1 MDSGKNIYDNEKCE
15 FDKRINDIFDDLQ
28 KKDQSEDDPRIFVRV
43 EKINYSEADNKVTE
57 SAELSVI
64 SKKIYDYDSNTV
76 LAIGDNFVIDNYRP
90 YFVSLIVY
98 IDNENRGFFED
109 LGYDWVPVKLH
120 PYNVNYTGKNRVFS
134 AKLLFGINS
143 LEIKNRKIE
152 ILNDK
157 KPPYLL
163 NGIEINKLVKED
175 YSEKKLSSCIKNVKD
190 IKRILASAWKNT
202 ICNYIDIYN
211 VGKGNA
217 DYIVGNN
224 HKILYDIGYQYAVPK
239 GRDIHFPKAT
249 TEFRKLKPDLVIISH
264 WDSDHYIGCLY
275 ASADLFKVN
284 WIAPT
289 LTSDSDKH
297 FSLNAFRVA
306 AYLKVLNKLVLVNRA
321 KAGRFNVSVKGRYD
335 NIFLRMGNSVR
346 DKYGITDINRE
357 GLYIEISKAGDWG
370 SVLMGDVPYKCAIDS
385 IFKMKHLKLLHV
397 PHHCSKMELGKII
410 GCSWEGKDG
419 HAVITTRKWSAK
431 TRTKKKSYYDECKEH
446 RDKLRGIF
454 DENVHY
460 TIGAKGKK
468 VNDIKALRIYRC
480 GDLIERT

>member
-1 MDSGKNIYDNEKCE
+1 MNNRKNVYDNEQCK
-15 FDKRINDIFDDLQ
+15 FDKRVNEIFDDLQ
-28 KKDQSEDDPRIFVRV
+28 ITDRPEDDPGIFVRV
-43 EKINYSEADNKVTE
+43 EKINYSGADNEAAE

-76 LAIGDNFVIDNYRP
+76 LAIGGNFVIDNYRP

-98 IDNENRGFFED
+98 IDNENSGFFEE

-120 PYNVNYTGKNRVFS
+120 NVNYTGENRAFS
-134 AKLLFGINS
+134 AKLMFGINS

-157 KPPYLL
+157 KPPYLF
-163 NGIEINKLVKED
+163 GKKEINKLVKED

-224 HKILYDIGYQYAVPK
+224 HKILYDIGHQCPYPEEKDVY
-239 GRDIHFPKAT
+239 FPKAT
-249 TEFRKLKPDLVIISH
+249 TEFGELNPDLVIISH
-264 WDSDHYIGCLY
+264 WDLDHYIGCLY
-275 ASADLFKVN
+275 ASDDIFKVN

-289 LTSDSDKH
+289 LTSDSDKIIT
-297 FSLNAFRVA
+297 LNSFRLA
-306 AYLKVLNKLVLVNRA
+306 AYLKALNKLVLVKRI
-321 KAGRFNVSVKGRYD
+321 KKRTETKSFNVFVKGRYD
-335 NIFLRMGNSVR
+335 NIFLRMGGGSDEYVDSPR
-346 DKYGITDINRE
+346 NRE

-370 SVLMGDVPYKCAIDS
+370 SVLMGDVPYNCVVES
-385 IFKMKHLKLLHV
+385 IFKIKKLKLLHV
-397 PHHCSKMELGKII
+397 PHHCSPMELEKLDGS
-410 GCSWEGKDG
+410 SWGGNDG
-419 HAVITTRKWSAK
+419 QAVITTCRVEDDKI
-431 TRTKKKSYYDECKEH
+431 YDEGGEH
-446 RDKLRGIF
+446 REILRKKFGK
-454 DENVHY
+454 NVHY
-460 TIGAKGKK
+460 TIGSSRRKN

-480 GDLIERT
+480 GDFRVRT